1 MLARDRRVDLILEL
15 LALALTSIVIVP
27 FAIMVLGSFKNP
39 VEAARFDL
47 ALPGSWQAG
56 NYAEV
61 LRRGKVASGFVN
73 STVLTAASVA
83 LTMAASAM
91 AGVYL
96 GRRRTRG
103 SERIQALFAV
113 GLIAPMSII
122 PTVRLLQAMHLSGTH
137 TGVVLV
143 FVALHLPFSV
153 FLISRFVKTVPRD
166 MDEAALMDGC
176 RGLELFLHVSLPL
189 LLPVVYT
196 ASTVVFMS
204 VWNNFILPLYLLNT
218 TAKWPLPLTVYAFFG
233 RYSRDWNLVFAHL
246 TVTSLPVVLFYAL
259 AQRHVVSGVTA
270 GALKG

>member
-1 MLARDRRVDLILEL
+1 
-15 LALALTSIVIVP
+15 
-27 FAIMVLGSFKNP
+27 
-39 VEAARFDL
+39 
-47 ALPGSWQAG
+47 
-56 NYAEV
+56 
-61 LRRGKVASGFVN
+61 
-73 STVLTAASVA
+73 
-83 LTMAASAM
+83 MAASAM

-96 GRRRTRG
+96 GRRRTRA

-122 PTVRLLQAMHLSGTH
+122 PTVRLLQAMHLSGTR

-218 TAKWPLPLTVYAFFG
+218 TSKWPLPLTVYAFFG

-246 TVTSLPVVLFYAL
+246 TVTSLPVVLFYAF